1 MSSDGQPR
9 VRRTGDVF
17 TAVFGLLLI
26 VWVVVGIDS
35 VAAWEQALID
45 LAQSSPQW
53 VTSLFRFGYAL
64 GLLYVLGLLAAS
76 IAGGKERRP
85 ALRDLVIVAL
95 GSAGLVVLLSLTI
108 SDVWP
113 YVLPEIGLENPLPR
127 FPDLRV
133 ALVTAVLIV
142 VGPHVTRPLRRFGWF
157 VIAAT
162 AIASVGLNYGTPSY
176 TIGSFG
182 VGLLAAGLLL
192 MIEGSPRGY
201 PDPEVVS
208 AALARLGAP
217 VQSLEV
223 APYQTW
229 GVIRFVGSD
238 DEGKKVDI
246 KVRGRDAYDSQLV
259 AKLWHTLWYRETS
272 RTVSYS
278 RLGAVEHE
286 ALITGMAER
295 AGLRVPQVTA
305 VGSAS
310 GEVSLISFQ
319 GTGVPLPDTAPTDI
333 NDDLLIDSWRQ
344 VRRLHERS
352 MSHGSLDASAVHV
365 GPEGPVITD
374 FALGSLA
381 AETADQ
387 ASDVVELLFSLS
399 LLVGEERAVSTALQ
413 GLERDRLVAA
423 LPYIQVPAV
432 SSATRHLVKK
442 PKKVI
447 SALSSEV
454 AEQAGVEVPEPV
466 KLQRVTLGDLV
477 TVTLIILVGS
487 ALVPLFTSVDY
498 AEIWAILQSGNWALL
513 VLAFLVGHAQ
523 FIVQATAT
531 MFVVPMTLPFWP
543 LLTLQT
549 ASQFISL
556 AVPSAAGRA
565 AMNMAFLRKFG
576 VSVTEAVAQ
585 GAIDG
590 FSAFLIQVVI
600 MVLAVVVG
608 DVDLNLDIDTSE
620 VRWLLLL
627 GVIVLVVIGVVVAIM
642 KIPSLH
648 DKVMPVVTSAWAA
661 LLVVF
666 KQPNRALGLLGS
678 NFLYW
683 NALGLTLWLILEAIG
698 ADIPYGS
705 ALFIAAGSNLL
716 VGIMPVPG
724 GVGVAEATI
733 TALLVLFGVEESV
746 AFAATIVFRII
757 TFYLPAVEGFF
768 GSRWLEKHGYI

>member
-9 VRRTGDVF
+9 VRRTSDVF

-45 LAQSSPQW
+45 LAQSGPQW

-64 GLLYVLGLLAAS
+64 GLLYVLGLLAAL

-85 ALRDLVIVAL
+85 ALRDLVIVAV

-113 YVLPEIGLENPLPR
+113 YVLPEIGLENPVPR

-192 MIEGSPRGY
+192 IIEGSPRGY
-201 PDPEVVS
+201 PDPEVVA

-217 VQSLEV
+217 VQSLEL

-310 GEVSLISFQ
+310 SEVSLISFQ
-319 GTGVPLPDTAPTDI
+319 GTGVPLPESAPADI
-333 NDDLLIDSWRQ
+333 SDDFLIETWRQ
-344 VRRLHERS
+344 VRLLHERS
-352 MSHGSLDASAVHV
+352 MSHGSLNASAVHV
-365 GPEGPVITD
+365 GSGRVRDHRFRPRLSRCRDGRPGQRCRRAPLLAVLARRGGEGGQHCASGAGARSAGCCPSLSPGAGRELGHQAPGGQAQEGDLRPQLRGRRAGRCRSARAREAAASDPGRPGHRGPDHPGRVGARPTFHQRGLRRDMGDPPIGE
-374 FALGSLA
+374 LGSPRPRLPRGARTVHRPGDGHDVRGTDDIALLA
-381 AETADQ
+381 VADLADREPVHQPGRAERGGQ
-387 ASDVVELLFSLS
+387 SCHEHGIPPQVRRF
-399 LLVGEERAVSTALQ
+399 G
-413 GLERDRLVAA
+413 DRSRRSRGDRRVFG
-423 LPYIQVPAV
+423 VPHP
-432 SSATRHLVKK
+432 SGDHGPCDRRGGCRPESRHRHLR
-442 PKKVI
+442 
-447 SALSSEV
+447 
-454 AEQAGVEVPEPV
+454 G
-466 KLQRVTLGDLV
+466 
-477 TVTLIILVGS
+477 
-487 ALVPLFTSVDY
+487 
-498 AEIWAILQSGNWALL
+498 
-513 VLAFLVGHAQ
+513 
-523 FIVQATAT
+523 
-531 MFVVPMTLPFWP
+531 
-543 LLTLQT
+543 
-549 ASQFISL
+549 
-556 AVPSAAGRA
+556 
-565 AMNMAFLRKFG
+565 AM
-576 VSVTEAVAQ
+576 
-585 GAIDG
+585 
-590 FSAFLIQVVI
+590 
-600 MVLAVVVG
+600 
-608 DVDLNLDIDTSE
+608 
-620 VRWLLLL
+620 
-627 GVIVLVVIGVVVAIM
+627 
-642 KIPSLH
+642 
-648 DKVMPVVTSAWAA
+648 
-661 LLVVF
+661 
-666 KQPNRALGLLGS
+666 
-678 NFLYW
+678 
-683 NALGLTLWLILEAIG
+683 
-698 ADIPYGS
+698 
-705 ALFIAAGSNLL
+705 AGSFS
-716 VGIMPVPG
+716 
-724 GVGVAEATI
+724 E
-733 TALLVLFGVEESV
+733 
-746 AFAATIVFRII
+746 
-757 TFYLPAVEGFF
+757 
-768 GSRWLEKHGYI
+768 

>member
-1 MSSDGQPR
+1 VSSDGQPR
-9 VRRTGDVF
+9 VRRTSDVF
-17 TAVFGLLLI
+17 NAVLGLLLI
-26 VWVVVGIDS
+26 VWVVLGIDS

-45 LAQSSPQW
+45 LAQSGPQW

-64 GLLYVLGLLAAS
+64 SLVYVLGLLVAL
-76 IAGGKERRP
+76 IAGGKERRL
-85 ALRDLVIVAL
+85 ALRDLVMAAV
-95 GSAGLVVLLSLTI
+95 GSAGVVVLLTLTI

-113 YVLPEIGLENPLPR
+113 YVLPEIGLENPVPR

-133 ALVTAVLIV
+133 ALVSAVLLV

-162 AIASVGLNYGTPSY
+162 AVGSVGLSYGTPSY

-182 VGLLAAGLLL
+182 VGLLSAGLLL
-192 MIEGSPRGY
+192 IIEGSPRGY
-201 PDPEVVS
+201 PDPEVVAS
-208 AALARLGAP
+208 ALARLGAP
-217 VQSLEV
+217 VRSLEL

-229 GVIRFVGSD
+229 GVIRFAGSD
-238 DEGKKVDI
+238 PNGNDVDI

-286 ALITGMAER
+286 ALMTGMAQQ

-310 GEVSLISFQ
+310 SEISLISFR
-319 GTGVPLPDTAPTDI
+319 GTGGPLPETADVS
-333 NDDLLIDSWRQ
+333 DDLLIETWKQ

-352 MSHGSLDASAVHV
+352 MSHGSLNASSVHV
-365 GPEGPVITD
+365 GSEGPVITD

-399 LLVGEERAVSTALQ
+399 LLVGEERAVSTAFQ
-413 GLERDRLVAA
+413 GLGGDRLVAA
-423 LPYIQVPAV
+423 LPYVQVPAV
-432 SSATRHLVKK
+432 SSATRHLAEK

-454 AEQAGVEVPEPV
+454 ADQAGVEVPEPV

-477 TVTLIILVGS
+477 TVGLIILVGS

-498 AEIWAILQSGNWALL
+498 AEIWAVLQSGNWALL
-513 VLAFLVGHAQ
+513 ILALLVGHSQ

-549 ASQFISL
+549 ASQFVSL

-590 FSAFLIQVVI
+590 FSAFLIQMVI
-600 MVLAVVVG
+600 MILAVVTG
-608 DVDLNLDIDTSE
+608 DVDLNLDIDTSD
-620 VRWLLLL
+620 VQWLAIL

-642 KIPSLH
+642 KIPKLH
-648 DKVMPVVTSAWAA
+648 DTVVPVVKSAWAA

-666 KQPNRALGLLGS
+666 KQPSRALGLLGS
-678 NFLYW
+678 NFIYW
-683 NALGLTLWLILEAIG
+683 NVLGLTLWLILEAIG
-698 ADIPYGS
+698 ADVAYGS

-746 AFAATIVFRII
+746 AFAATIVFRVI